1 MSEVHHG
8 VMTDTPLPPGDPFA
22 APGHDVP
29 VPPVYRQLE
38 PSPDQQVG
46 EPHRSSTSRFK
57 RATAPVAGA
66 AAALAKF
73 GAVLIKLKALV
84 VVGSMAVS
92 VAAYAT
98 LWGWRFALGFVL
110 LILVHEMGHV
120 VVLRARGIKA
130 GVPIFLPF
138 LGAFVSMKS
147 MPRSVYEEAES
158 ALAGPVAGTLGA
170 LAVAWVA
177 HEDGSNLLRSLAFT
191 GMLLNLFNL
200 LPALPL
206 DGGRVAGALHPAIWV
221 VGLLAVLGLEVYRP
235 SPVLLLVLVLGGYE
249 LWHRFRDR
257 NSRASVIYLSL
268 TRQQR
273 LRVAAGYV
281 GLIIVLVVG
290 AHATYLPRTLN

>member
-1 MSEVHHG
+1 V
-8 VMTDTPLPPGDPFA
+8 VTDQPLPPGDPFA
-22 APGHDVP
+22 APDYHARVP
-29 VPPVYRQLE
+29 STYHSVDPSAEHPAAGTPPA
-38 PSPDQQVG
+38 
-46 EPHRSSTSRFK
+46 STATKVK
-57 RATAPVAGA
+57 RATGPLAGA
-66 AAALAKF
+66 AALLAKF
-73 GAVLIKLKALV
+73 GAFLFKLKALV

-98 LWGWRFALGFVL
+98 IWGWKFALGFVL

-130 GVPIFLPF
+130 GWPVFLPF

-147 MPRSVYEEAES
+147 TPRSVYDEAES

-170 LAVAWVA
+170 LAVAWIA
-177 HEDGSNLLRSLAFT
+177 HADGSSLLRSLAFT

-221 VGLLAVLGLEVYRP
+221 VGLLAVLGLEIYRP
-235 SPVLLLVLVLGGYE
+235 SPVLLLVIVLGGYE
-249 LWHRFRDR
+249 LYHRFRSR
-257 NSRASVIYLSL
+257 NLVASKVYLSL

-281 GLIIVLVVG
+281 GLIVVLVIA
-290 AHATYLPRTLN
+290 AHATYVPRTFN

>member
-1 MSEVHHG
+1 V
-8 VMTDTPLPPGDPFA
+8 TDQPLPPGDPFA
-22 APGHDVP
+22 VSSYQVQ
-29 VPPVYRQLE
+29 VPPSYRPAE
-38 PSPDQQVG
+38 PSPEHQDSG
-46 EPHRSSTSRFK
+46 TTPPSTGTRVK
-57 RATAPVAGA
+57 RATGPVAGA
-66 AAALAKF
+66 GALLAKF
-73 GAVLIKLKALV
+73 GAVLFKLKALV

-98 LWGWRFALGFVL
+98 LWGWKFALGFVL

-147 MPRSVYEEAES
+147 MPRSVYDEAES
-158 ALAGPVAGTLGA
+158 ALAGPVAGTIGSLA
-170 LAVAWVA
+170 LAWVA
-177 HEDGSNLLRSLAFT
+177 HADGSNLLRSLAFT

-221 VGLLAVLGLEVYRP
+221 VGLLAVVGLEIYRP
-235 SPVLLLVLVLGGYE
+235 SPVLLIIILLGGFE
-249 LWHRFRDR
+249 LWHRFRGR
-257 NSRASVIYLSL
+257 NSGPSKIYLSL

-273 LRVAAGYV
+273 LRVAVAYV
-281 GLIIVLVVG
+281 GLIVVLVVA
-290 AHATYLPRTLN
+290 AHATYIPRTLN

>member
-1 MSEVHHG
+1 V
-8 VMTDTPLPPGDPFA
+8 TDQPLPPGDPFS
-22 APGHDVP
+22 VSSYQVQ
-29 VPPVYRQLE
+29 VPPPYRPTDPTPE
-38 PSPDQQVG
+38 HHDPGTTPPSTGTRV
-46 EPHRSSTSRFK
+46 K
-57 RATAPVAGA
+57 RATGPLAGA
-66 AAALAKF
+66 AALLAKF
-73 GAVLIKLKALV
+73 GAVLFKLKALV

-98 LWGWRFALGFVL
+98 LWGWKFALGFVL

-158 ALAGPVAGTLGA
+158 ALAGPVAGTIGSLA
-170 LAVAWVA
+170 LAWFA
-177 HEDGSNLLRSLAFT
+177 HADGSDLLRSLAFT

-221 VGLLAVLGLEVYRP
+221 VGLLAVVGLEIYRP
-235 SPVLLLVLVLGGYE
+235 SPVLLIIIVLGGFE
-249 LWHRFRDR
+249 LWQRFRGR
-257 NSRASVIYLSL
+257 NSGPSKIYLSL

-273 LRVAAGYV
+273 LRVAVGYV
-281 GLIIVLVVG
+281 GLTVVLVVA
-290 AHATYLPRTLN
+290 AHATYIPRTLS

>member
-1 MSEVHHG
+1 VSSYHVQ
-8 VMTDTPLPPGDPFA
+8 
-22 APGHDVP
+22 
-29 VPPVYRQLE
+29 VPPPYRPNDPAPDPHDDPGTTP
-38 PSPDQQVG
+38 PSAGTRV
-46 EPHRSSTSRFK
+46 K
-57 RATAPVAGA
+57 RATGPVAGA
-66 AAALAKF
+66 AALLAKF
-73 GAVLIKLKALV
+73 GAVLFKLKALV

-98 LWGWRFALGFVL
+98 LWGWKFAVGFVL

-158 ALAGPVAGTLGA
+158 ALAGPVAGTIGSLA
-170 LAVAWVA
+170 LAWVA
-177 HEDGSNLLRSLAFT
+177 HADGSDLLRSLAFT

-221 VGLLAVLGLEVYRP
+221 VGLLAVVGLEIYRP
-235 SPVLLLVLVLGGYE
+235 SPVLLIIIVLGGFE
-249 LWHRFRDR
+249 LWQRFRGR
-257 NSRASVIYLSL
+257 NSGPSKIYLSL

-281 GLIIVLVVG
+281 GLIVVLVVA
-290 AHATYLPRTLN
+290 AHATYIPRTLN